1 MKRSLAQN
9 PNMMRTLIGLGLTL
23 ILILSY
29 AVYSATVDTS
39 YYLYHFDSEEQHP
52 TITHQGGAADN
63 TTHTWTFQTEGAL
76 TWINI
81 SAEGLPAGAVLT
93 AEVSAGEWWSH
104 EMLGSDEATRFSCR
118 ELNSDFQ
125 LINVC
130 QAASSHSAEA
140 DNEGEVILRGLG
152 SPDLPLT
159 GLGSVNAL
167 SVEEAESYA
176 LEMENNSYYSR
187 LWTVTIESEDEIH
200 PDFVDITALVVN
212 NTYSHTVMFQVD
224 PFTELMWSV
233 TALIGC
239 FGIALLI
246 PVSVYIASRAKERR
260 DERVRIEAE
269 GVDSQ
274 NPEDDSGIDEKH
286 SYDG

>member
-1 MKRSLAQN
+1 MAQN

-29 AVYSATVDTS
+29 AVYSATVETS
-39 YYLYHFDSEEQHP
+39 YYLYHFDAEEQYP
-52 TITHQGGAADN
+52 AITHQGGTDDN

-81 SAEGLPAGAVLT
+81 SADGLPAGAVLT

-104 EMLGSDEATRFSCR
+104 EMLGSDQATRFSCR

-130 QAASSHSAEA
+130 QAATSHSAEA
-140 DNEGEVILRGLG
+140 DNEGMLILRGLG

-187 LWTVTIESEDEIH
+187 LWTITIESDEGIH
-200 PDFVDITALVVN
+200 PEFVDITALVVN
-212 NTYSHTVMFQVD
+212 NTYSHTAMFQVD

-246 PVSVYIASRAKERR
+246 PVSVYIASRAKEKR
-260 DERVRIEAE
+260 DEKARIEAE
-269 GVDSQ
+269 SADSKAPDG
-274 NPEDDSGIDEKH
+274 NSTIDEVQI
-286 SYDG
+286 DAG